1 MEHLTRVQIVLLTL
15 FVSFVSSM
23 ATGIVVVTLMQ
34 QAPEPVLQTITN
46 VVEKTI
52 EKAVPTI
59 VEKPGKTVVVKDEDL
74 VIAAIERNT
83 KSVVAFSAP
92 GAEGGSISA
101 GVGVV
106 VSSDGLVITDK
117 ANFDNGLLSTTVN
130 GVKYILE
137 IVESGED
144 SPLVLGKLIPQVS
157 SATSTPAT
165 TFTPV
170 TFGSPGVLK
179 VGQTTIVIGGRDGR
193 TVTTGFIN
201 RFDTHTTTNKDTK
214 EETTLLDNIGL
225 STRFAG
231 TSNGAPIITLSGEV
245 VGIIS
250 IDENAGS
257 QLGVPI
263 TSALSL
269 MEMTKTPASAA
280 KK

>member
-257 QLGVPI
+257 QFGVPI